1 MGEATNR
8 VRSTKSASSD
18 PYDVPFDDTGIL
30 KVDET
35 PGWELLK
42 RVADPVTDF
51 DTEFKET
58 ALSMVPRMY
67 RAHGCGLA
75 APQVGISKRF
85 LVYDAGNGPTVV
97 VNPVIIKQRGEQ
109 FEPSEGCLSLPRIK
123 ARIRRPNVISIKAQ
137 DINGNEIFIRATEL
151 EARILCHEIDHLDG
165 ILITD
170 RASGEDI
177 RIITPDD
184 HEDDF

>member
-18 PYDVPFDDTGIL
+18 PYNVPFDDTGIL

-35 PGWELLK
+35 PGWEVLK
-42 RVADPVTDF
+42 LKAEPVTEF
-51 DTEFKET
+51 DAEFKQS

-85 LVYDAGNGPTVV
+85 LIYDAGNGPTVV
-97 VNPVIIKQRGEQ
+97 VNPVIIKERGEQ

-123 ARIRRPNVISIKAQ
+123 ARIRRPNVISVKAQ
-137 DINGNEIFIRATEL
+137 DINGNELFIRATEL

-177 RIITPDD
+177 RIITGDD
-184 HEDDF
+184 DEDDF

>member
-8 VRSTKSASSD
+8 VRSTKSASTD
-18 PYDVPFDDTGIL
+18 PYNVPFDDTGIL

-35 PGWELLK
+35 PGWEVLK
-42 RVADPVTDF
+42 QKAEPVTEF
-51 DTEFKET
+51 DAEFKEI
-58 ALSMVPRMY
+58 ALSMVPQMY

-85 LVYDAGNGPTVV
+85 LIYDAGSGPTVV
-97 VNPVIIKQRGEQ
+97 VNPVITKERGEQ

-123 ARIRRPNVISIKAQ
+123 ARIRRPNVISVKAQ
-137 DINGNEIFIRATEL
+137 DINGDELFIRATEL

-177 RIITPDD
+177 RIITGDD
-184 HEDDF
+184 DEDDF